1 MRMVVSLQ
9 HLARRDSIELPSA
22 RCQALSESATMRGM
36 DASKIAA
43 AVATLVQAAPDA
55 EQILLFGSHARGEAD
70 AGSDIDFLVITPTV
84 ENRAR
89 EMVRLRRA
97 LRPMRVPADVL
108 VYSRAEVDQWGR
120 QPGTAL
126 YWALREGRVVHG

>member
-1 MRMVVSLQ
+1 MIIATNTVDRAV
-9 HLARRDSIELPSA
+9 
-22 RCQALSESATMRGM
+22 QALA
-36 DASKIAA
+36 
-43 AVATLVQAAPDA
+43 LAAPNA
-55 EQILLFGSHARGEAD
+55 EQIILFGSHARGEAD
-70 AGSDIDFLVITPTV
+70 AGSDLDFLVIETTV

-97 LRPMRVPADVL
+97 LRPLRIAVDVL
-108 VYSRAEVDQWGR
+108 VYSRDEVTSWGQ

>member
-1 MRMVVSLQ
+1 MI
-9 HLARRDSIELPSA
+9 D
-22 RCQALSESATMRGM
+22 SATL
-36 DASKIAA
+36 AA
-43 AVATLVQAAPDA
+43 AVATLAEAAPNA
-55 EQILLFGSHARGEAD
+55 EQILLFGSHARGQAQE
-70 AGSDIDFLVITPTV
+70 GSDLDFLVIEPMV

-97 LRPMRVPADVL
+97 LRPLRVPVDVL
-108 VYSRAEVDQWGR
+108 VYSRAEVTQWGQ